1 MPLNLLNDAAGSGI
15 NTTYQT
21 PCQVDEADQGTGDP
35 VHCAL
40 GSGIEAASQLLQT
53 DDDRRTIDRQT
64 SGSPRQMCGPKNH
77 ARRIHI
83 VRHGHDGHDSF
94 TSERGTVG
102 QGDIGDEAQHTRVY
116 ISY

>member
-1 MPLNLLNDAAGSGI
+1 MTLAGSGI

-64 SGSPRQMCGPKNH
+64 SGSPRQMRSPKNH
-77 ARRIHI
+77 ARGIHI
-83 VRHGHDGHDSF
+83 VPHGHQGHDSF
-94 TSERGTVG
+94 TYERRRVG
-102 QGDIGDEAQHTRVY
+102 REDMGDEAQHTRVY